1 MWKALGRETKKRAGQ
16 GECEIT
22 LGDPARAF
30 HREQRKKKLAPCRG
44 NSLGAMALAR
54 PASFTKSSF
63 HSLATGFR
71 LLGYQ
76 KSLLCRNAG
85 LSVVKQRQTTTM
97 LARVSHVA
105 SLPFRRCERRSFVHS
120 LRYISPQKA
129 TSQYDFRAFSVT
141 EIMWFSSFPELDI
154 MWFSRIFTVIS
165 GKIFI
170 LAPKVYEESGSGL
183 D

>member
-1 MWKALGRETKKRAGQ
+1 MVQKTYPRGRLWEEETKKLNRGCSLRRAGQ
-16 GECEIT
+16 GGCEFT
-22 LGDPARAF
+22 LGDPARAL
-30 HREQRKKKLAPCRG
+30 HREQREETGSCRG

-76 KSLLCRNAG
+76 KSLLYRNAG
-85 LSVVKQRQTTTM
+85 LSVVKRRQTTTM

-120 LRYISPQKA
+120 LRYSSRQNLVPP
-129 TSQYDFRAFSVT
+129 QYDFRAFSVT
-141 EIMWFSSFPELDI
+141 ETMWFSSFLEL
-154 MWFSRIFTVIS
+154 VV
-165 GKIFI
+165 
-170 LAPKVYEESGSGL
+170 LVEN
-183 D
+183 